1 MAGSRLAEQGGAD
14 KDKGKGKGKQ
24 AGDAKTKRTVDE
36 ILNAFRSS
44 VAGSGTDRSGSGS
57 GGGSTPLLLPP
68 SLHILFNALTCLS

>member
-1 MAGSRLAEQGGAD
+1 MSDDRVAGSRLAEQGGAD
-14 KDKGKGKGKQ
+14 KDKGKGKQ

-68 SLHILFNALTCLS
+68 SPPSTDYSMP